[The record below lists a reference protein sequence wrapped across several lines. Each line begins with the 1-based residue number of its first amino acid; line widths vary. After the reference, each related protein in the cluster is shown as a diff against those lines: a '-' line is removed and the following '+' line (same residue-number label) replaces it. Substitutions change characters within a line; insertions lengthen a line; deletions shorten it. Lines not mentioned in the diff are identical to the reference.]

1 MHGWYYTPPLV
12 AYCDEGGV
20 ISRHAVLHV
29 IYFPAMKTA
38 NAKLLRMLVHLDAQ
52 YEAARKILYGILH
65 FATTNHHWE
74 VQFTDRELPYGNLS
88 FYRDWKP
95 DAIITDCR
103 CHTIDNAAFTATSGR
118 AAVFVNTTPPRG
130 WRRPCA
136 VLESDNAQIGKTAA
150 AFFLHKKLANFA
162 YIGDANPRSWDKAR
176 YEAFSESIGAADATV
191 HCFSKPTESSWATH
205 EKTIAGWLK
214 SLPMPCGVFA
224 AYDIRGK
231 HILDA
236 CRFAGLSVPEQIQVL
251 GVDDETHIC
260 EQTVP
265 TLSSIAPD
273 YEAGGFAAAEF
284 LDGVLRGS
292 ESRRMAEGQPR
303 HIAFGIRG
311 VVERMSTTDIY
322 GTAQR
327 ITAAK
332 KFIRQYAT
340 TQIGVGDVAAAVGVS
355 PRVLQRNFRA
365 VTGTTILDAIQ
376 EVRLEKA
383 KSLLRKTT
391 IPVNNLATFCGFSS
405 PSHLKRLFKARLGT
419 TMSAWRT
426 SATKLS

>member
-1 MHGWYYTPPLV
+1 
-12 AYCDEGGV
+12 
-20 ISRHAVLHV
+20 
-29 IYFPAMKTA
+29 MKTA
-38 NAKLLRMLVHLDAQ
+38 NTKLLRMLVHLDAQ

-103 CHTIDNAAFTATSGR
+103 CHTVDNEAFAAASGR
-118 AAVFVNTTPPRG
+118 AAVFVNTAPPKG
-130 WRRPCA
+130 WRHPYA
-136 VLESDNAQIGKTAA
+136 VLEPDNAQIGKTAA

-162 YIGDANPRSWDKAR
+162 YIGDASPRSWDSAR
-176 YEAFSESIGAADATV
+176 HTAFCESIGAEDAATV
-191 HCFSKPTESSWATH
+191 HRFDKPTENSWAMH
-205 EKTIAGWLK
+205 EKTIASWLK

-251 GVDDETHIC
+251 GVDDETYIC

-284 LDGVLRGS
+284 LDRVLRGP
-292 ESRRMAEGQPR
+292 ERGNAARGQPR

-311 VVERMSTTDIY
+311 IVERMSTTDIY

-391 IPVNNLATFCGFSS
+391 IPVNNLATFCGFNS

-419 TMSAWRT
+419 TMSAWRSDT
-426 SATKLS
+426 TRLT